1 MASSNYK
8 HGASWSEESTRTS
21 PVITA
26 DSGISVA
33 IGSAPVHMVRGGTK
47 NVNKPLMFLTLQD
60 AKTAVGWSNNWGRFD
75 LCELIYS
82 AFQRYRVSPIILINV
97 FDPMRDSINMG
108 TAALAVTNKQV
119 VLPFNDV
126 IFDSVIVQIDDDG
139 SKMSKSKA
147 EASKADKPA
156 SVRSRIP
163 DTGRYYVLDRDY
175 SLEYNKKGN
184 LVITILPDGS
194 IPQNTDGLLI
204 AYSRIGSTPVTADD
218 VIGGIDQHG
227 RKTGIE
233 LIEEIHPRF
242 NIVAGYLM
250 APAFSSNAP
259 VLTAL
264 ASKAELFDD
273 SYRCM
278 VVGDVDLSVVKKY
291 QDAEAWKATNGLT
304 SHRQILCYLRLGMGN
319 KRFRFSVDYALRSA
333 KLDATN
339 GGVPYETASNKELLA
354 DAMYDGDGNPAFLS
368 KKEAN
373 YLNSLGIV
381 TGRSTRRGLVIW
393 GSNTASF
400 PGTPDV
406 KDRFIPNRRQMDF
419 IGNTVVTTFDNKID
433 KPGNRR
439 EIDAIIND
447 INLWLADQQNS
458 GYLLEYYVRFDHEEN
473 PDSEILNGH
482 YKVHIGEGSPTP
494 IESLEFVLEFTTGGF
509 DSLAD

>member
-8 HGASWSEESTRTS
+8 HGASWSEESTRGN

-60 AKTAVGWSNNWGRFD
+60 ALATVGWSDDWGRFD

-82 AFQRYRVSPIILINV
+82 AFQRYRFSPIILINV
-97 FDPMRDSINMG
+97 FDPMRGANNMG

-119 VLPFNDV
+119 VLPFDDI
-126 IFDSVIVQIDDDG
+126 IFDSVVVEVDETKG
-139 SKMSKSKA
+139 PKPETK
-147 EASKADKPA
+147 ASKPNKPI
-156 SVRSRIP
+156 S
-163 DTGRYYVLDRDY
+163 TGRYYVLDRDY
-175 SLEYNKKGN
+175 SLEYNDDGK
-184 LVITILPDGS
+184 LAVSILPSGS
-194 IPQNTDGLLI
+194 IPQDTDDLLI
-204 AYSRIGSTPVTADD
+204 GYSRIGSIPVTADD
-218 VIGGIDQHG
+218 VIGGVDQHG
-227 RKTGIE
+227 KKTGIE

-250 APAFSSNAP
+250 SPAFSSNVP

-264 ASKAELFDD
+264 ASKAEVFDD

-278 VVGDVDLSVVKKY
+278 VVGDVDLSVAKKL
-291 QDAEAWKATNGLT
+291 QDVGAWKTANGLT
-304 SHRQILCYLRLGMGN
+304 SHRQILCYLRLGMGD

-333 KLDATN
+333 RLDAAN
-339 GGVPYETASNKELLA
+339 GGVPYETVSNKDLMA
-354 DAMYDGDGNPAFLS
+354 DAMYDGNGNPVFLS
-368 KKEAN
+368 RKEAN

-381 TGRSTRRGLVIW
+381 TGRNTSRGLVIW

-400 PGTPDV
+400 PGTSDV

-419 IGNTVVTTFDNKID
+419 IGNTVVTTFDEKID

>member
-8 HGASWSEESTRTS
+8 HGASWSEVSTRLK

-33 IGSAPVHMVRGGTK
+33 IGSAPVHLVRGGTK
-47 NVNKPLMFLTLQD
+47 QVNKPLMFLTLQD
-60 AKTAVGWSNNWGRFD
+60 ALATVGWSLDWGRFD

-82 AFQRYRVSPIILINV
+82 AFQRYRFSPIILINV
-97 FDPMRDSINMG
+97 FDPMKDAGHMG
-108 TAALAVTNKQV
+108 IAPLAVTNKKI
-119 VLPFNDV
+119 VLPFDGV
-126 IFDSVIVQIDDDG
+126 IFDSIVVQIDDDE
-139 SKMSKSKA
+139 SKMSKSEKT
-147 EASKADKPA
+147 SKADKTLT
-156 SVRSRIP
+156 RIIP
-163 DTGRYYVLDRDY
+163 DTGHRYVLDRDY
-175 SLEYNKKGN
+175 SLEYNEDGKM
-184 LVITILPDGS
+184 VVSILPGGS
-194 IPQNTDGLLI
+194 IPQDTDCLLI
-204 AYSRIGSTPVTADD
+204 GYAKIGSTPVTAND

-259 VLTAL
+259 ILTAL

-339 GGVPYETASNKELLA
+339 GGVPYESASNKKLEA
-354 DAMYDGDGNPAFLS
+354 DAMYDGDGNPVFLS

-393 GSNTASF
+393 GSNTAEF
-400 PGTPDV
+400 PETSDV

-419 IGNTVVTTFDNKID
+419 IGNTVVTTFDEKID

-458 GYLLEYYVRFDHEEN
+458 GYLLEHYVRFDHEEN

-482 YKVHIGEGSPTP
+482 YKVRIGEGSPTP

-509 DSLAD
+509 ASLTD

>member
-1 MASSNYK
+1 MASSKYK
-8 HGASWSEESTRTS
+8 HGASWSEISTRVE

-33 IGSAPVHMVRGGTK
+33 IGSAPVHLALGGTK

-60 AKTAVGWSNNWGRFD
+60 ALATVGWSLDWGRFD

-82 AFQRYRVSPIILINV
+82 AFQRYRFSPIILINV
-97 FDPMRDSINMG
+97 FDPMKDAVHMG
-108 TAALAVTNKQV
+108 IAPLAVKDKKV
-119 VLPFNDV
+119 VLPFDGV
-126 IFDSVIVQIDDDG
+126 IFDSIVVQVDDDE
-139 SKMSKSKA
+139 SKISKPERVSKN
-147 EASKADKPA
+147 EKTSPR
-156 SVRSRIP
+156 VVP
-163 DTGRYYVLDRDY
+163 DTRHRYVLDRDY
-175 SLEYNKKGN
+175 SLEYNDDGKM
-184 LVITILPDGS
+184 VISILPDGS
-194 IPQNTDGLLI
+194 IPQDSDGLLI
-204 AYSRIGSTPVTADD
+204 GYSKIGSTPVTADD
-218 VIGGIDQHG
+218 VIGGVDQHG
-227 RKTGIE
+227 KKTGIE

-242 NIVAGYLM
+242 NVVAGYLM

-291 QDAEAWKATNGLT
+291 QDAEAWKTTNGLT
-304 SHRQILCYLRLGMGN
+304 SHRQILCYLRLGMGD

-333 KLDATN
+333 RLDAAN
-339 GGVPYETASNKELLA
+339 GGVPYESASNKKLEA
-354 DAMYDGDGNPAFLS
+354 DAMYDGDGNPVFLS
-368 KKEAN
+368 RTEAN

-400 PGTPDV
+400 PGTSDV

-419 IGNTVVTTFDNKID
+419 IGNTVVTTFDEKID

-439 EIDAIIND
+439 EIDAIING
-447 INLWLADQQNS
+447 INLWLANQQNS
-458 GYLLEYYVRFDHEEN
+458 GYLLEHYVRFDHEEN

-482 YKVHIGEGSPTP
+482 YKVRIGEGSPTP

-509 DSLAD
+509 ASLAD

>member
-1 MASSNYK
+1 MASSNHK
-8 HGASWSEESTRTS
+8 HGPSWSEISTRVE

-60 AKTAVGWSNNWGRFD
+60 ALATVGWSLDWGRFD

-82 AFQRYRVSPIILINV
+82 AFQRYRFSPIILINV
-97 FDPMRDSINMG
+97 FDPMRGAINMG
-108 TAALAVTNKQV
+108 TAVLAVTHKQV
-119 VLPFNDV
+119 VFPFDDV
-126 IFDSVIVQIDDDG
+126 IFDSVVVEIDDDG
-139 SKMSKSKA
+139 TKVSKSETKA
-147 EASKADKPA
+147 PKLNKPI
-156 SVRSRIP
+156 S
-163 DTGRYYVLDRDY
+163 TGRYYVLDRDY
-175 SLEYNKKGN
+175 SLEYNNAGK
-184 LVITILPDGS
+184 LVITILPGGS
-194 IPQNTDGLLI
+194 IPQDTDGLLI
-204 AYSRIGSTPVTADD
+204 GYSRIGSTPITADD
-218 VIGGIDQHG
+218 VIGGVDQNG

-250 APAFSSNAP
+250 SPAFSSNVP

-264 ASKAELFDD
+264 ASKAGLFDD
-273 SYRCM
+273 SFRCM
-278 VVGDVDLSVVKKY
+278 VVGDVDLSIVKKY
-291 QDAEAWKATNGLT
+291 QDAEAWKTTNGLT
-304 SHRQILCYLRLGMGN
+304 SHRQILCYLRLGMGD

-333 KLDATN
+333 RLDAAN
-339 GGVPYETASNKELLA
+339 GGVPYESASNKKLEA
-354 DAMYDGDGNPAFLS
+354 DAMYDGDGNPIFLS
-368 KKEAN
+368 RKEAN

-393 GSNTASF
+393 GSNTAAF
-400 PGTPDV
+400 PGTSDV

-419 IGNTVVTTFDNKID
+419 IGNTVVTTFDEKVD

-439 EIDAIIND
+439 EIDAIVND

-458 GYLLEYYVRFDHEEN
+458 GYLLEHYVRFDHEEN

-482 YKVHIGEGSPTP
+482 YKVRIGEGSPTP

-509 DSLAD
+509 ASLAD